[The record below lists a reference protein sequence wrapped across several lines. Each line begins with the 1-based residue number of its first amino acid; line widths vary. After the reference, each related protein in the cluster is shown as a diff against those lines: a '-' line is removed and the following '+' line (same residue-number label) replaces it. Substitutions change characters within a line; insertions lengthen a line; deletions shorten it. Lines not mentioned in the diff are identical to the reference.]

1 MSDIGDLRN
10 DCKTHT
16 RLLAWPGR
24 AENGFEIVKHPYFI
38 STTLTLQ
45 IFPVSGPRP
54 ICASPFPLPWL
65 RPLGPRLVLLAFC
78 PAASDQILDTALTG
92 PEKADESEYQS

>member
-1 MSDIGDLRN
+1 MSDIGDLRK

-16 RLLAWPGR
+16 RTLAWPGR
-24 AENGFEIVKHPYFI
+24 AKMGSKSLSNTYFI

-45 IFPVSGPRP
+45 IFTVSGPRP

-65 RPLGPRLVLLAFC
+65 RPLPRLVLLAFC
-78 PAASDQILDTALTG
+78 PAASDQILDAALTG
-92 PEKADESEYQS
+92 PEKANESEYQS